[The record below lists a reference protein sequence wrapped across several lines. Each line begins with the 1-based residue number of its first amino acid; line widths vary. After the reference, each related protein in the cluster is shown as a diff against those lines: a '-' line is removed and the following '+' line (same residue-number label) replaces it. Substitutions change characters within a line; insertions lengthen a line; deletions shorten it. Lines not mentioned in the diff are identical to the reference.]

1 MSDLN
6 LKPLLKEVKMSEVKY
21 IDKKRFDKTIMIN
34 WNYNCRRLS
43 SNEIKTKISFALLF
57 SKRKGRFL
65 LNIFFDFSNSIL
77 NQKTKTQMDDT
88 FYKLMEELNISF
100 TLVGENLEIKKSEG
114 KDVFSYNLDVDLES
128 VNPNQILES
137 EIYLKHGLDLSK
149 INNVS
154 DDFFIKYI
162 DENEELLDLI
172 TNKNVRTEKEILD
185 LIEINYKL

>member
-34 WNYNCRRLS
+34 WNYDCRRLS
-43 SNEIKTKISFALLF
+43 SNKIKTKISFTLLF

-65 LNIFFDFSNSIL
+65 LNIFFDFSNSVL
-77 NQKTKTQMDDT
+77 NQKTKTQMDET
-88 FYKLMEELNISF
+88 FYKLMKELNISF

-137 EIYLKHGLDLSK
+137 EIYLKYGLGLNK
-149 INNVS
+149 INNIS

-162 DENEELLDLI
+162 DEDEELLDFI
-172 TNKNVRTEKEILD
+172 TNKRGRTEREILD
-185 LIEINYKL
+185 FIELNYKL